1 LACLQTLTSNCIP
14 STFDPEDWISKKYII
29 MNSEKASSVKETTSA
44 VAVDVDEIDDD
55 DDSSEFTDE
64 EEMEDMGPN
73 SPNVLKAHQLVRKCT
88 HRLRRSLAP
97 AAAAFELIKK
107 S

>member
-1 LACLQTLTSNCIP
+1 
-14 STFDPEDWISKKYII
+14 

-55 DDSSEFTDE
+55 DDSEFTDE

-97 AAAAFELIKK
+97 AAAFELIKK